1 MTLRLASYRHPTA
14 GFRLPLPRDWERA
27 EDTEGIALIAVEAE
41 RPPWFR
47 ANLVV
52 TIERLEAGMD
62 LSSWTDAGWG
72 LLEQTLEHPLL
83 VDLEQTELGGRP
95 ARRALVHHTTETGA
109 VTMEQWSLT
118 EAALG
123 YTLTASVGTLEYDDL
138 ADLFATVAAGFRP
151 DPSFTS

>member
-1 MTLRLASYRHPTA
+1 MRLVTYRHPTA
-14 GFRLPLPRDWERA
+14 GFSLPLPRDWERV
-27 EDTEGIALIAVEAE
+27 EDTEGIALIAVEPE

-62 LSSWTDAGWG
+62 LPSWTAAGRG
-72 LLEQTLEHPLL
+72 LLEQTLERPLL
-83 VDLEQTELGGRP
+83 IDLDETGIGGRP

-109 VTMEQWSLT
+109 VTMEQWTLM

-151 DPSFTS
+151 DPGFTP